1 MLIVS
6 LHNFYEIENAFVC
19 LFVWLFFF
27 FWKDSSI
34 LRLLI
39 PKNKVSRNVD
49 YLKGHFSARAQ

>member
-19 LFVWLFFF
+19 LFVWLFVF

>member
-19 LFVWLFFF
+19 LVVFF

>member
-19 LFVWLFFF
+19 LFVWLFF
-27 FWKDSSI
+27 WKDSSI

-49 YLKGHFSARAQ
+49 YFKGHFSARAQ

>member
-27 FWKDSSI
+27 LKDSSI

>member
-19 LFVWLFFF
+19 LFVCLVVF

>member
-19 LFVWLFFF
+19 LFVWLLFF

>member
-19 LFVWLFFF
+19 LFVWLFF